1 MPRILVVDDDEGVR
15 ELAVSVL
22 ENLGY
27 LVVSAKDG
35 TEALSILDKEGP
47 VDLLFTDIVMP
58 GSLSGYAL
66 ARRAKAMCPE
76 IKVLYTTG
84 YSASVLDEVGVLGAT
99 LDLIEMAGVFHGS
112 ERAGGFH
119 GASINPT
126 QTANKDSSGPG
137 C

>member
-1 MPRILVVDDDEGVR
+1 MFSWTVQIADMQQSMPRILVVDDDEGVR

-35 TEALSILDKEGP
+35 AEALSILDKEGP

-84 YSASVLDEVGVLGAT
+84 YSAGVLDEVGVLGAT
-99 LDLIEMAGVFHGS
+99 L
-112 ERAGGFH
+112 
-119 GASINPT
+119 
-126 QTANKDSSGPG
+126 NKPYRPSQLAAELEAALRV
-137 C
+137 